1 MANNVVTI
9 TFTTDTDV
17 PQEIKAA
24 LRQALAVD
32 LMLNASELA
41 ITVKNVVVTV
51 L

>member
-24 LRQALAVD
+24 LQQALAVD
-32 LMLNASELA
+32 LLLCTSELK
-41 ITVKNVVVTV
+41 VLVNNVVVTV